1 MQIVEQ
7 ALGRPPARVVFEDAG
22 YDFEVL
28 LVDDEWVFRFPR
40 RSGVVAALEVEIA
53 LLPELAPTLPSAV
66 PRFEHIVREPVVC
79 VGYRAIE
86 GKPLSPDSTHESA
99 RDVGLFLSALH
110 AFDVD
115 RANALGVERPGWQ
128 QSYVAQCAE
137 FERLVA
143 PRLDP
148 EEQAAAVQ
156 MFRDGI
162 DVLDGF
168 EPVLLHA
175 DLGPEHLLCAGGRL
189 AGVIDW
195 GDTRIGDPALD
206 LTWLLHGTEPPF
218 VRALAESYSGRIDE
232 RVRGRA
238 LFYHR
243 LVPWY
248 EAHYGLFTNQPA
260 RVPPALREIR
270 ARLPANEHHV
280 RRGRPGRG

>member
-1 MQIVEQ
+1 VIAALERMQIVEG
-7 ALGRPPARVVFEDAG
+7 ALGRRPGRIVLEDAG
-22 YDFEVL
+22 YDYEVL
-28 LVDDEWVFRFPR
+28 IVDDEWAFRFPR

-53 LLPELAPTLPSAV
+53 LLPELAPTLPCAV
-66 PRFEHIVREPVVC
+66 PRFEHIVLEPVFC

-86 GKPLSPDSTHESA
+86 GEPLSPDSTHEAA

-115 RANALGVERPGWQ
+115 RAHDLGVERPGWQ
-128 QSYVAQCAE
+128 QSYIAQCAE

-143 PRLDP
+143 VRLDP
-148 EEQAAAVQ
+148 AERAVAAQ
-156 MFRDGI
+156 MFHDGI

-175 DLGPEHLLCAGGRL
+175 DLGAEHLLCANGRL

-206 LTWLLHGTEPPF
+206 FAWLVYGTQPTF
-218 VRALAESYSGRIDE
+218 VRALAESYSGCIDE
-232 RVRGRA
+232 RFRSRA

-260 RVPPALREIR
+260 RVAPALGEIR
-270 ARLPANEHHV
+270 ARLP
-280 RRGRPGRG
+280 R

>member
-1 MQIVEQ
+1 MTAPERTQIVEE
-7 ALGRPPARVVFEDAG
+7 ALGRPPARIMVEDAG

-28 LVDDEWVFRFPR
+28 IVDDEWVFRFPR

-53 LLPELAPTLPSAV
+53 LLPELAAALPAAV
-66 PRFEHIVREPVVC
+66 PRFEHVVREPGLC
-79 VGYRAIE
+79 VGYRVIKGE
-86 GKPLSPDSTHESA
+86 PLSSDWAPELA

-110 AFDVD
+110 TFDVD
-115 RANALGVERPGWQ
+115 RAYALGVGRPDWR
-128 QSYVAQCAE
+128 QSYAAQCAE

-148 EEQAAAVQ
+148 EEQAVAAQ

-162 DVLDGF
+162 EALDGF

-175 DLGPEHLLCAGGRL
+175 DLGPEHLLCADGRL

-206 LTWLLHGTEPPF
+206 LAWLVHGTPPEF
-218 VRALAESYSGRIDE
+218 VTALAEWYSGRIDE
-232 RVRGRA
+232 RFRARA

-243 LVPWY
+243 LVPWF

-260 RVPPALREIR
+260 RVAPALEEIR
-270 ARLPANEHHV
+270 VRLP
-280 RRGRPGRG
+280 R